1 MKATLSQLV
10 RWVVDGRMTSD
21 AAFAGVS
28 TDSRQVRPGNLF
40 IALNGENFDAH
51 RFLADVADKGASAV
65 LVERLPE
72 NYPLP
77 ALVVANTR
85 LAMGEIA
92 MNWRRQ
98 FRIPVVGVTGSN
110 GKTTVKE
117 MIASIFRAAYGDDAY
132 LATSGNFNNDIGVPL
147 TIFRLEEMHKAAV
160 IELGSA
166 SIRNS
171 CKVLKPSR
179 GKTGRLSSL
188 CRKAESPFFLSM
200 MPILLYGR
208 IMRYIGVLSRSVFA
222 ELRM

>member
-98 FRIPVVGVTGSN
+98 FKIPVVGVTGSN

-117 MIASIFRAAYGDDAY
+117 MIASIFRSAYGDGAY

-160 IELGSA
+160 IELGMNHAGEMAYLA
-166 SIRNS
+166 SIAQPTIGLVNNAQREHQEFMQSVEAVARENGT
-171 CKVLKPSR
+171 VVQFLP
-179 GKTGRLSSL
+179 
-188 CRKAESPFFLSM
+188 ESG
-200 MPILLYGR
+200 IA
-208 IMRYIGVLSRSVFA
+208 VFPA
-222 ELRM
+222 R